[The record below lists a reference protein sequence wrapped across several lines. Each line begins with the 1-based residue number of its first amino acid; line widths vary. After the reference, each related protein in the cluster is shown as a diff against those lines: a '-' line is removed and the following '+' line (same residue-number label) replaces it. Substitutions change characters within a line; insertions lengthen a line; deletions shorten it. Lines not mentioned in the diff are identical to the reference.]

1 MNCPVCQLTL
11 PESIPPFC
19 TQCAWDLKNDLTLNT
34 FISDIPK
41 AEIDIYNARLG
52 LACQNW
58 EHIQQMKKEQAEL
71 QPSSTSTGGL
81 WKESTTMNQDTG
93 EPFELR
99 NGDTNP
105 RVNMNKLVND
115 YKLFIDTGSL
125 LEPSANKVFIEVLLP
140 LLQQHDAKVL
150 VSGRTID
157 NLEYQRTSQN
167 TSAQSKASDALK
179 ILRKLQDANRLLDAK
194 DPHTIAGDSYDT
206 VNLFK
211 DIFIGYQ
218 MKFQLCLITQNETL
232 AIQILKNSRSEAFNS
247 VKDIKAVYVE
257 NGELNNWIPRI
268 LGKSKH
274 QDNEVSIS
282 YVAAGFKIIA
292 DTSSILLSN
301 VKDGTQIG
309 LPFFRDILLPEIA
322 RHDNKLIVP
331 NRVIRELQKHSRST
345 EQALVTSA
353 SEALSVLMMY
363 DTKKRLVI
371 GEDPHEVEGA
381 GSTFADPV
389 FLRLGIRFQSSR
401 DICFITQ
408 DANLAKA
415 LLDNR
420 NPSPSTGHQ
429 FLVTFI
435 PQRSQQLV
443 RWESKI
449 ANYKAGSEIKGTP
462 KKQKAACPKN
472 SPQAKPRNAQ
482 QPSTPDSK
490 TDSDVKNETQSDDD
504 TSEPFQKKHRIEPF
518 ALVKQVY
525 ALNNNPISVKQ
536 LPGVGGMVLD
546 SGKKPVLLIEELAEG
561 GEGKI
566 FRTDRDILVCKVYH
580 EDRITENRRKKLEL
594 MVSRDLRIREV
605 CWPTD
610 VVTNVDG
617 QFVGYLMPK
626 VDGKIMK
633 TSVFA
638 KPLLK
643 KTFPHWTRVQLT
655 QLAVTVLKAIERLHR
670 LNIFIGDIN
679 PQNILV
685 KDEHTI
691 AIVDTDSFQVE
702 GFPCPVGTETFTP
715 PERQGMNYADFL
727 RSEQDELFAVTTML
741 FMIMF
746 VGKAPYSSQG
756 GGEAAENIRNRTFA
770 YDRDTEERPPIGAWQ
785 FIWSHLHPALKYD
798 FIAVFSKGERIP
810 IKDIIKHLNLSLAA
824 MRKGERN
831 NDLFPDKPWQRD
843 GETVVVK
850 CNSCPPDRADHEIS
864 IKHAEQLRVE
874 GRSFRCSTCGALKK
888 MGRLESSREVECS
901 SHISPN
907 CAGRVAVSIEHLNNL
922 ESQNQPFVCR
932 ICNEEKNFRMVQC
945 GSRMSP
951 NCVGRERVSITH
963 LNNLATQNRV
973 FWCSACNDAEK
984 ARRSSERK
992 QRQSSSNRSTGRTTS
1007 YNKSSKKSD
1016 CFVATATYKS
1026 ETAPQVLILRA
1037 YRDNIMMNTWM
1048 GIKVVN
1054 VYYHVG
1060 PRLAAVVN
1068 SIPVL
1073 RPCCLKILDRIST
1086 QIQKRMLKYPNNRKG
1101 GQYG

>member
-11 PESIPPFC
+11 PPSIPSFC
-19 TQCAWDLKNDLTLNT
+19 PQCAWDLKSDLTLNT
-34 FISDIPK
+34 FISNIPK
-41 AEIDIYNARLG
+41 AEIDIYNAKLD
-52 LACQNW
+52 LARQNW
-58 EHIQQMKKEQAEL
+58 EHIQQLKNEQTER
-71 QPSSTSTGGL
+71 QPSSAYTGRP
-81 WKESTTMNQDTG
+81 WKESATMNQDTG

-105 RVNMNKLVND
+105 RMDMNKLIKN

-125 LEPSANKVFIEVLLP
+125 LESSATKVFIEVLLP

-157 NLEYQRTSQN
+157 NLEYQRSSQN
-167 TSAQSKASDALK
+167 PPVQSKASDALK
-179 ILRKLQDANRLLDAK
+179 ILQAIQNVNRLFDAK
-194 DPHTIAGDSYDT
+194 DPHTIAGDPFDT
-206 VNLFK
+206 FNLFTEL
-211 DIFIGYQ
+211 FIGYQ
-218 MKFQLCLITQNETL
+218 LKFKLCLITQNEAL
-232 AIQILKNSRSEAFNS
+232 ALQILKNSRSEAFNS
-247 VKDIKAVYVE
+247 VKDVKAVYVE

-268 LGKSKH
+268 LGKSKR

-282 YVAAGFKIIA
+282 HVAAGFKIIA
-292 DTSSILLSN
+292 DTSSILLPDAN
-301 VKDGTQIG
+301 NGTQIG
-309 LPFFRDILLPEIA
+309 LPFFRDILLPEITK
-322 RHDNKLIVP
+322 HDNKLILP
-331 NRVIRELQKHSRST
+331 NRVIKELQKHSRST
-345 EQALVTSA
+345 EQALSTA
-353 SEALSVLMMY
+353 ANEALSVLMMY

-389 FLRLGIRFQSSR
+389 FLRLGIRFQSTH

-408 DANLAKA
+408 DANLAKT
-415 LLDNR
+415 LLDNH
-420 NPSPSTGHQ
+420 NPGTGHE

-435 PQRSQQLV
+435 PQRSQKLV

-449 ANYKAGSEIKGTP
+449 ANYKAGPENKGNR
-462 KKQKAACPKN
+462 KNQKTSCSKN
-472 SPQAKPRNAQ
+472 NTQNKSRNAQ
-482 QPSTPDSK
+482 QQSTPNNK
-490 TDSDVKNETQSDDD
+490 TDSTVKNKTQSDDD
-504 TSEPFQKKHRIEPF
+504 AGEPFQKKQRIEPF
-518 ALVKQVY
+518 MLVKQVY
-525 ALNNNPISVKQ
+525 VSNNNPISVTQ

-580 EDRITENRRKKLEL
+580 QNRITESRRKKLEL
-594 MVSRDLRIREV
+594 MVSRDLRIREI

-610 VVTNVDG
+610 VVTNLDG

-643 KTFPHWTRVQLT
+643 KTFPHWTRIQLT
-655 QLAVTVLKAIERLHR
+655 QLAVTVLNAIERLHR

-715 PERQGMNYADFL
+715 PERQGLNYADFL

-746 VGKAPYSSQG
+746 TGKAPYSSQG
-756 GGEAAENIRNRTFA
+756 GGEAATNIRNRTFA

-798 FIAVFSKGERIP
+798 FIAVFSKGERVP

-831 NDLFPDKPWQRD
+831 SDLFPDKPWQRE

-850 CNSCPPDRADHEIS
+850 CNSCPPDRADHEIN
-864 IKHAEQLRVE
+864 IKHAELLRAE

-907 CAGRVAVSIEHLNNL
+907 CAGRFTVSIEHLNNL
-922 ESQNQPFVCR
+922 SAQNQLFVCHA
-932 ICNEEKNFRMVQC
+932 CNEEKNFRMVQC
-945 GSRMSP
+945 GSRISP
-951 NCVGRERVSITH
+951 NCVGRARVLITH
-963 LNNLATQNRV
+963 LNNLAEQNRV
-973 FWCSACNDAEK
+973 FWCSACNEAEK
-984 ARRSSERK
+984 ARKSNERQ
-992 QRQSSSNRSTGRTTS
+992 QRQGRSNRSTGRTNS
-1007 YNKSSKKSD
+1007 YNKNSKKSG
-1016 CFVATATYKS
+1016 CFVVTATYES
-1026 ETAPQVLILRA
+1026 ETAPQVIILRD
-1037 YRDNIMMNTWM
+1037 YRDNILMNSWM
-1048 GIKVVN
+1048 GMKFVN

-1068 SIPVL
+1068 SIPIM
-1073 RPCCLKILDRIST
+1073 RPCCRKILDNIST
-1086 QIQKRMLKYPNNRKG
+1086 RIQKQMLKNPTN
-1101 GQYG
+1101 